1 MQKELGESRGD
12 QASLFS
18 LINLRAGTIEDI
30 LRESGLMRETLKI
43 YLSKWHLDD
52 TAAARSL
59 QFPVQDTANLAK
71 MVSGRQPGFS
81 YVYEEE
87 SRMGRFIACDGS
99 TMLGFNVV
107 GVTRQEVASIA
118 DECKRIALWDIN
130 EFRKAADRA
139 LGTSTSV

>member
-1 MQKELGESRGD
+1 
-12 QASLFS
+12 
-18 LINLRAGTIEDI
+18 
-30 LRESGLMRETLKI
+30 MRDTLKI

-52 TAAARSL
+52 TTAARSL
-59 QFPVQDTANLAK
+59 QFPVHDTANLAK

-87 SRMGRFIACDGS
+87 SRVGRFIACDGA

-107 GVTRQEVASIA
+107 GVTREEVASIA
-118 DECKRIALWDIN
+118 NECKRIALWDIS

-139 LGTSTSV
+139 LGTQDSG

>member
-1 MQKELGESRGD
+1 
-12 QASLFS
+12 
-18 LINLRAGTIEDI
+18 
-30 LRESGLMRETLKI
+30 MRDTLKI

-59 QFPVQDTANLAK
+59 QFPVQDTVNLAK

-81 YVYEEE
+81 YAYEEE
-87 SRMGRFIACDGS
+87 SRIGRFIACDGA
-99 TMLGFNVV
+99 TMLGFNIV

-118 DECKRIALWDIN
+118 NECKRIALWDIN

-139 LGTSTSV
+139 LGTSSSV

>member
-1 MQKELGESRGD
+1 
-12 QASLFS
+12 
-18 LINLRAGTIEDI
+18 
-30 LRESGLMRETLKI
+30 MRDTLKI

-59 QFPVQDTANLAK
+59 LFPVQNTANLAK

-81 YVYEEE
+81 YVYEED
-87 SRMGRFIACDGS
+87 SRIGRFIACDGA

-118 DECKRIALWDIN
+118 NECKRIALWDIN

-139 LGTSTSV
+139 LGMDARSPGAPN

>member
-1 MQKELGESRGD
+1 
-12 QASLFS
+12 
-18 LINLRAGTIEDI
+18 
-30 LRESGLMRETLKI
+30 MRDTLKI

-71 MVSGRQPGFS
+71 IVSARQPGFS

-87 SRMGRFIACDGS
+87 SRIGRFIASDGAS
-99 TMLGFNVV
+99 MLGFNVV
-107 GVTRQEVASIA
+107 GVTRQEVVSIA
-118 DECKRIALWDIN
+118 NECKRISLWDIN

-139 LGTSTSV
+139 LGTSSSV

>member
-1 MQKELGESRGD
+1 
-12 QASLFS
+12 
-18 LINLRAGTIEDI
+18 
-30 LRESGLMRETLKI
+30 MRDTLKI

-52 TAAARSL
+52 TAAAGSL
-59 QFPVQDTANLAK
+59 LFPVQDTASLAK

-87 SRMGRFIACDGS
+87 SRIGRFVACDGS

-118 DECKRIALWDIN
+118 NECKRIALWDIN

-139 LGTSTSV
+139 LGTSSSV

>member
-1 MQKELGESRGD
+1 
-12 QASLFS
+12 
-18 LINLRAGTIEDI
+18 
-30 LRESGLMRETLKI
+30 MRDTLKI
-43 YLSKWHLDD
+43 YLSKWHVDD

-59 QFPVQDTANLAK
+59 LFPVQDTASLAK

-87 SRMGRFIACDGS
+87 SRIGRFVACDGA

-118 DECKRIALWDIN
+118 NECKRIALWDIN

-139 LGTSTSV
+139 LGTSSSV

>member
-1 MQKELGESRGD
+1 
-12 QASLFS
+12 
-18 LINLRAGTIEDI
+18 
-30 LRESGLMRETLKI
+30 MRDTLKI

-59 QFPVQDTANLAK
+59 LFPVQDTANLAK
-71 MVSGRQPGFS
+71 MISGRQPGFS

-87 SRMGRFIACDGS
+87 SRVGRFIASDGA

-107 GVTRQEVASIA
+107 GVTRQEVVSIA
-118 DECKRIALWDIN
+118 KECKRIALWDIN

-139 LGTSTSV
+139 LSTSSSV

>member
-1 MQKELGESRGD
+1 
-12 QASLFS
+12 
-18 LINLRAGTIEDI
+18 
-30 LRESGLMRETLKI
+30 MRDTLKI
-43 YLSKWHLDD
+43 YLSKWHVDD

-59 QFPVQDTANLAK
+59 LFPVQDTANLAK

-87 SRMGRFIACDGS
+87 SRIGRFIACDGA

-139 LGTSTSV
+139 LGTSHASGPEGPL